1 MNRPRHGG
9 NRAGPDDSVRSAL
22 VEPMLLALALPPL
35 VAACQSIGL
44 IGLGFL
50 VAAILVIEAIER

>member
-1 MNRPRHGG
+1 MV
-9 NRAGPDDSVRSAL
+9 ASVL
-22 VEPMLLALALPPL
+22 TLTLPPL

-50 VAAILVIEAIER
+50 VAAILVVEAVER

>member
-1 MNRPRHGG
+1 MNWPRHGG

-22 VEPMLLALALPPL
+22 VMLTLSLPPL

-44 IGLGFL
+44 VALGFL
-50 VAAILVIEAIER
+50 VAVVLVLEAVDQ